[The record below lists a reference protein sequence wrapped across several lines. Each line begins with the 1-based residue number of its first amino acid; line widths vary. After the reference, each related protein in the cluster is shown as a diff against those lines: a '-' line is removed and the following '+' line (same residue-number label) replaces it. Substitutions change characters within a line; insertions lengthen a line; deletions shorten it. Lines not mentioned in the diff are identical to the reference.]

1 MSLEDE
7 AAASQET
14 IWDFDIDAVAG
25 LTGAGASVTTIVG
38 HAIENSQGSSPG
50 SVLSSAPSGLL
61 TPTVGSNPGED
72 GYGAGSERRIY
83 ERRRRIRKSWVY
95 FPENGNEYTTIDG
108 KTRWRCARC
117 KLIFASH
124 IINYHS
130 IWSLVLDLRGPDSAI
145 LTVSVGPTKGLSVTF
160 ADSSTKN
167 MIEHLHEVH
176 KIGKEGPIPLEQ
188 GQVLIE
194 TAFGKTRPQVTFNTD
209 LFRDLLLRWIIENHI
224 SFSQVEKGSFRVL
237 LRYLVA
243 CVSVFLFLIRYMQLT
258 WMILVERHLY
268 RDATS
273 TSQLRQYY

>member
-14 IWDFDIDAVAG
+14 IWDFDIDAIAG
-25 LTGAGASVTTIVG
+25 LTTTASLTTIAA
-38 HAIENSQGSSPG
+38 HAVESSRGSSPG
-50 SVLSSAPSGLL
+50 SALSSAPSGLL

-72 GYGAGSERRIY
+72 GYGARSARRIY

-117 KLIFASH
+117 KLIFPTL
-124 IINYHS
+124 IIYYHS
-130 IWSLVLDLRGPDSAI
+130 TWSLVLNSCSSVSSI
-145 LTVSVGPTKGLSVTF
+145 LTFSVGPAKGLGVTF

-176 KIGKEGPIPLEQ
+176 KIGKDGPIPLEQ

-224 SFSQVEKGSFRVL
+224 SFSKSKKPPFA
-237 LRYLVA
+237 Y
-243 CVSVFLFLIRYMQLT
+243 FYDI
-258 WMILVERHLY
+258 
-268 RDATS
+268 
-273 TSQLRQYY
+273 